1 MHTASLEADQQEK
14 NRIHHRAENLRN
26 GIDMLKVEKRKL
38 RLEKVDTDPSKVAK
52 LLFLEEEILEINM
65 DIRKKETELE
75 SMLCTP
81 PRSNRT
87 PESAKK

>member
-14 NRIHHRAENLRN
+14 YRIHHRAENLRN

-38 RLEKVDTDPSKVAK
+38 GLEKVDTDPSKVAK
-52 LLFLEEEILEINM
+52 LLFLEEEIIEIAM
-65 DIRKKETELE
+65 DIRKKEAELE
-75 SMLCTP
+75 SMLRTP